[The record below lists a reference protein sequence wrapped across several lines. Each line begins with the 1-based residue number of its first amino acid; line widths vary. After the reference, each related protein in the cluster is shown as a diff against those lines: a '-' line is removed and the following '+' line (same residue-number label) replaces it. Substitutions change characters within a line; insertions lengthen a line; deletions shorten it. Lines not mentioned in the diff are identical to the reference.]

1 MKLDLLRIDGGRQSV
16 AALRYEPKRPR
27 GVWLVA
33 GHGYSSSKQNL
44 DFLCYFLASHGY
56 GVLSLD
62 FPGHKLGA
70 TGGALHGIGDLLD
83 AMSAVAGYARET
95 HAGPLYL
102 MGHSMGAMTALF
114 VAADDP
120 GIAGTIS
127 IATGLGRPSALDAL
141 RERGVSDFRSAY
153 VEGLALPDLVR
164 GVDERFERALPQ
176 LIGRPQLYIAAERD
190 AMVSRASV
198 EALFEA
204 APDPKTLVTVA
215 SDHTYAAENSR
226 GEILEWLNARHPR

>member
-1 MKLDLLRIDGGRQSV
+1 
-16 AALRYEPKRPR
+16 
-27 GVWLVA
+27 
-33 GHGYSSSKQNL
+33 
-44 DFLCYFLASHGY
+44 
-56 GVLSLD
+56 
-62 FPGHKLGA
+62 
-70 TGGALHGIGDLLD
+70 LLD
-83 AMSAVAGYARET
+83 AMSTVAGYARES

-114 VAADDP
+114 VAAGDP
-120 GIAGTIS
+120 GIGGTIS

-153 VEGLALPDLVR
+153 VDGLPLPDLVR

-190 AMVSRASV
+190 AMVSRRSV

-204 APDPKTLVTVA
+204 ASDPKTLVTIA

-226 GEILEWLNARHPR
+226 GEVLEWLNERHPR